1 MDLNTQIDA
10 IPSELG
16 VAGAYLAK
24 GGGAGK
30 PDLPTL
36 LGQIRA
42 AFIALASTDAAK
54 GMSLFGV
61 CDAAGRIT
69 AVNGETALA
78 EIAARLLNPAAS
90 EAAIKAIPAAARIDG
105 SMIVELG
112 TSKLWVFDADSA
124 AGGSAWVLVPDV
136 GTGRWLRSDLSAA
149 DLAAVTGALLIGSN
163 AAGYIAATVAGQ
175 LAEVKAIADAGMAV
189 VKRTCTI
196 NYAPAGDNFA
206 ALAGGVKTFSKNI
219 GAQLPANARLVGW
232 SIGESVMTL
241 FDDATHGDFGLELG
255 IGGDA
260 NSIMASES
268 IKAGTTGLPTKGTAG
283 VDGFAMRSIT
293 AQQMIA
299 KLTSSVD
306 LNTVTA
312 GEISVNLFYIVLA

>member
-1 MDLNTQIDA
+1 MNLATLTEVPA
-10 IPSELG
+10 RLG
-16 VAGAYLAK
+16 EGGAHMVK
-24 GGGAGK
+24 GGAGGS
-30 PDLPTL
+30 PDINAL
-36 LGQIRA
+36 LVEYRA
-42 AFIALASTDAAK
+42 ALVALASTDAAS
-54 GMSLFGV
+54 GLALLGV
-61 CDAAGRIT
+61 RDTAGRIT

-90 EAAIKAIPAAARIDG
+90 EAAIKAIPIAARIDG
-105 SMIVELG
+105 SMCVELG
-112 TSKLWVFDADSA
+112 TSKLWTFDADSA
-124 AGGSAWVLVPDV
+124 VGASEWALVPDA

-149 DLAAVTGALLIGSN
+149 DLAAVTGATMIGSN
-163 AAGYIAATVAGQ
+163 AAGYIAATVAAQ

-189 VKRTCTI
+189 TKRTCTI
-196 NYAPAGDNFA
+196 NYAVAGDNFA

-219 GAQLPANARLVGW
+219 GAVLPANARLIGW

-241 FDDATHGDFGLELG
+241 FDDATHGDFGLE
-255 IGGDA
+255 IGTAGDP
-260 NSIMASES
+260 NEIMASES

-283 VDGFAMRSIT
+283 VDGFTGRSIT

-306 LNTVTA
+306 LNTATA